1 MKLTTFQKIN
11 LLLISYLIVCFISE
25 IIVISIDINNYQQIG
40 EIEAQKEFIWQSIEW
55 ASIFIMGLFLI
66 IIPNAFSIVVH
77 DLKSSLVPPIGRLS
91 ILLKNLPIY
100 LLIFITLTALVTL
113 AFLKDNE
120 VATFLANKIAGNRIN
135 SHDKANLGINVLYFS
150 LFLLFVLPMI
160 SFYNWMHYIGVVIYR
175 KIIERIK
182 QKNDTINSLNS
193 EQ

>member
-1 MKLTTFQKIN
+1 MKTTTFQKIN

-25 IIVISIDINNYQQIG
+25 VIVVSIDINNYQQIE
-40 EIEAQKEFIWQSIEW
+40 EIKAQKEFIWQSIEW

-66 IIPNAFSIVVH
+66 IIPNVFSIVVH
-77 DLKSSLVPPIGRLS
+77 DLKSSLVPPINKLS
-91 ILLKNLPIY
+91 LLLKNLPIY
-100 LLIFITLTALVTL
+100 LSIFITLTALVTL

-135 SHDKANLGINVLYFS
+135 SHDKANLGINILYFS
-150 LFLLFVLPMI
+150 LFLLFILPLI
-160 SFYNWMHYIGVVIYR
+160 SLYNWMHYVGVVIYR

-182 QKNDTINSLNS
+182 QKNDAINSSNF